1 MSRKRTRDSSTMERS
16 LSPPAGFR
24 PSPVAAPSGTN
35 RPSHGAGADRV
46 SGPVAIKKVKRSDSL
61 QGTTTAPSA
70 TQDSRAFVHSSF
82 SEIGLKLKA
91 YNDTLADLQQ
101 LDVSNVVELPEL
113 VLVGDQSAGKSS
125 LMSGI
130 AEISLPAS
138 GGVCTRCPIHIRLSR
153 SSEPRWSCT
162 VWLQQDYEYRPP
174 PSDLTITKQDV
185 TTQNPFPPWARQS
198 RVVKPFK
205 TIYEKSEIEDVLR
218 WAQIATLNPGRRP
231 DLFVP
236 KEGIYAKEKTL
247 AEAAEQTEAQFSPNI
262 VSLEIKGPNMCVKL
276 PFLTYQSTTCYLGRH
291 KFRPEGS
298 SLRPES
304 LTYCRPDLSFYDLP
318 GIFNTPGQEKD
329 EYLVE
334 VVRNLSKQYI
344 SHSRAIILWAV
355 PMNADP
361 ELSLSYG
368 IIRESKARDR
378 TVGIITKADLLPA
391 DSGNISQ
398 WLLMLQGQKHPVGY
412 GYFVTSRKQNDH
424 LEVANSVEKQFFS
437 DETGRWPVEFREYSN
452 RTGIEILKAFVSEK
466 LGDAFS
472 ESLPN
477 IKHQVEI
484 RRKALEGRLLEL
496 PELPLNIEFEV
507 RRSLN
512 NLWLQ
517 VKQAMES
524 SAFNSEWKKLSLQF
538 YECILGMKPSC
549 IVKDPSDIRL
559 PDATEDSDIEVV
571 SSVRKRSLL
580 TESPI
585 RANKRTKK
593 DQESPLRS
601 QEGTSFSNPIRGP
614 SVSHGPA
621 SEKAASPFRKFL
633 DNPVRIRLPDIRR
646 KIEDRTRPGVRSIV
660 PIEVYESLALDAI
673 RRWEGPMA
681 FYLEKTMTLLG
692 KAIEGA
698 LWESLGNLQRR
709 LIFKETLAHMDEF
722 LVLEGASQEGLLRGL
737 YNLETYSLFTL
748 NEAYSN
754 RHEQEELGHLTRI
767 RALYRLDAAQRL
779 SIPIRNDPR
788 ELTDEEAKE
797 ERLVMANILPQLG
810 EDQFKNEVQ
819 VAAFVRGYY
828 KTAAHRF
835 AESVTLS
842 INGSLF
848 RAIKERQINLLLEQK
863 LGIEGT
869 ADRNAFARLMEED
882 ENTAKE
888 RNQLKAEIKKLTKA
902 LTSISELE
910 ESLGSSSRVRDSPQ
924 NAVRDRDGA
933 VEEEHE
939 DGMA

>member
-1 MSRKRTRDSSTMERS
+1 MRRS
-16 LSPPAGFR
+16 LSPHAGFQ
-24 PSPVAAPSGTN
+24 PSPVTGPYGTN
-35 RPSHGAGADRV
+35 RPSHGAGADRLPD
-46 SGPVAIKKVKRSDSL
+46 PVVVKKRKRSDSV

-70 TQDSRAFVHSSF
+70 SQDSKTFVHSSF

-174 PSDLTITKQDV
+174 RNDQSITKQDV
-185 TTQNPFPPWARQS
+185 TTQNPFPPWARQP
-198 RVVKPFK
+198 RVVTPFK

-218 WAQIATLNPGRRP
+218 WAQIATLNPGCRS
-231 DLFVP
+231 DHFVP
-236 KEGIYAKEKTL
+236 KGGIYTEEKTL
-247 AEAAEQTEAQFSPNI
+247 AEAAEETEAQFSPNI
-262 VSLEIKGPNMCVKL
+262 VSLEIKGPNM
-276 PFLTYQSTTCYLGRH
+276 PFFHQLVNYFPPWNTQVSNG
-291 KFRPEGS
+291 
-298 SLRPES
+298 
-304 LTYCRPDLSFYDLP
+304 SFYDLP
-318 GIFNTPGQEKD
+318 GVFNTPGQEKD

-334 VVRNLSKQYI
+334 VVRNLSRQYI

-378 TVGIITKADLLPA
+378 TVGVITKADLLPA
-391 DSGNISQ
+391 EPGNVSQ
-398 WLLMLQGQKHPVGY
+398 WLLMLQGQKHPVGH
-412 GYFVTSRKQNDH
+412 GYFITSRKQNNH
-424 LEVANSVEKQFFS
+424 LEVATSVEKQFFS

-452 RTGIEILKAFVSEK
+452 RAGIEILKAFVSEK

-477 IKHQVEI
+477 IKHQVEL
-484 RRKALEGRLLEL
+484 RRKSLEGRLLEL

-507 RRSLN
+507 RRSLS

-517 VKQAMES
+517 VKEAMES
-524 SAFNSEWKKLSLQF
+524 SALNSEWKKLSRQF
-538 YECILGMKPSC
+538 YQCILDMKPSC
-549 IVKDPSDIRL
+549 IVKDRSDIRL
-559 PDATEDSDIEVV
+559 PDVTEDSDVEVI
-571 SSVRKRSLL
+571 SSVRKHSLL

-585 RANKRTKK
+585 RANKRMKK
-593 DQESPLRS
+593 DQESPLRA
-601 QEGTSFSNPIRGP
+601 QDGNPFSNPIHGSSAGYAP
-614 SVSHGPA
+614 S
-621 SEKAASPFRKFL
+621 SEKGASPFRKFL
-633 DNPVRIRLPDIRR
+633 ENPVRIRLPEIRR
-646 KIEDRTRPGVRSIV
+646 KIEDETRPGVRSIV
-660 PIEVYESLALDAI
+660 PIEVYERLALDAI
-673 RRWEGPMA
+673 RRWEEPML
-681 FYLEKTMTLLG
+681 FYMEKTMTLLG
-692 KAIEGA
+692 KAIESA

-709 LIFKETLAHMDEF
+709 LIFKETLAHMEEF
-722 LVLEGASQEGLLRGL
+722 LVVEGTSQAGLLRGL

-754 RHEQEELGHLTRI
+754 RHEQEELEHLTRM

-779 SIPIRNDPR
+779 SIPIRIDVR
-788 ELTDEEAKE
+788 DLSDEEAKE
-797 ERLVMANILPQLG
+797 ERRIMTNILPQLS
-810 EDQFKNEVQ
+810 EDQFRNEVQ

-828 KTAAHRF
+828 ITAAHRF

-848 RAIKERQINLLLEQK
+848 RGIKERQINLFLEQK
-863 LGIEGT
+863 LGIEGSA

-888 RNQLKAEIKKLTKA
+888 RKQLKAEIKKLTKA

-910 ESLGSSSRVRDSPQ
+910 ESLGSSPRVGDLPQ
-924 NAVRDRDGA
+924 NAIPIWDGVVA
-933 VEEEHE
+933 EEHE

>member
-1 MSRKRTRDSSTMERS
+1 MGRS
-16 LSPPAGFR
+16 LSPPAGSQ
-24 PSPVAAPSGTN
+24 PPPVAGPYGTN
-35 RPSHGAGADRV
+35 GPSHGAGADRV
-46 SGPVAIKKVKRSDSL
+46 SDPVVVKKRKRSDSL

-70 TQDSRAFVHSSF
+70 SQDSKTFVHSSF

-162 VWLQQDYEYRPP
+162 VWLQQDYEYRSPC
-174 PSDLTITKQDV
+174 SEQTITKQDV
-185 TTQNPFPPWARQS
+185 TTQNPFPPWARQP
-198 RVVKPFK
+198 RVVTPFK
-205 TIYEKSEIEDVLR
+205 TIYEKSDIEDILR
-218 WAQIATLNPGRRP
+218 WAQIATLNPGRLP
-231 DLFVP
+231 NLFVP

-262 VSLEIKGPNMCVKL
+262 VSLEIKGPNM
-276 PFLTYQSTTCYLGRH
+276 STTFYGTH
-291 KFRPEGS
+291 K
-298 SLRPES
+298 
-304 LTYCRPDLSFYDLP
+304 PDLSFYDLP

-368 IIRESKARDR
+368 MIRESKARDR
-378 TVGIITKADLLPA
+378 TVGVITKADLLPA
-391 DSGNISQ
+391 ERGNISQ
-398 WLLMLQGQKHPVGY
+398 WLLMLRGQKHPVGH

-424 LEVANSVEKQFFS
+424 LEIANSVEKQFFS
-437 DETGRWPVEFREYSN
+437 DETGRWPAEFREYSN
-452 RTGIEILKAFVSEK
+452 RAGIEILKAFVSEK

-477 IKHQVEI
+477 IKNQVEL
-484 RRKALEGRLLEL
+484 RRKALEGRLHEL

-507 RRSLN
+507 RRSLS

-517 VKQAMES
+517 VKEAMES
-524 SAFNSEWKKLSLQF
+524 SALNSEWKKLSRQF
-538 YECILGMKPSC
+538 YQCILDMKPSC
-549 IVKDPSDIRL
+549 IVKDRSDIRL
-559 PDATEDSDIEVV
+559 PDTTEDSDIEVI
-571 SSVRKRSLL
+571 SSVRKHSLL

-585 RANKRTKK
+585 RANKRMKK
-593 DQESPLRS
+593 DRESPLRT
-601 QEGTSFSNPIRGP
+601 QEGKPFSNPIRGS
-614 SVSHGPA
+614 SVSYAPA
-621 SEKAASPFRKFL
+621 SEKGASPFQKFL
-633 DNPVRIRLPDIRR
+633 DNPVRIRLPEIRR
-646 KIEDRTRPGVRSIV
+646 KIEDETRPGVRSIV

-673 RRWEGPMA
+673 RRWEEPML

-692 KAIEGA
+692 KAIENA

-709 LIFKETLAHMDEF
+709 LIFKETLAHMEEF
-722 LVLEGASQEGLLRGL
+722 LVVEGTSQAGLLRGL

-754 RHEQEELGHLTRI
+754 RHEQEELDHLTRM

-788 ELTDEEAKE
+788 DLSDEEAKE
-797 ERLVMANILPQLG
+797 ERRVMANILPQLS
-810 EDQFKNEVQ
+810 EDQFKSEVQ

-828 KTAAHRF
+828 ITAAHRF

-848 RAIKERQINLLLEQK
+848 RGIKERQINLLLEEK

-869 ADRNAFARLMEED
+869 TDRSVFTRLMEED

-910 ESLGSSSRVRDSPQ
+910 ESLGSSSRVGDLPQ
-924 NAVRDRDGA
+924 NAVPIWDGDIA
-933 VEEEHE
+933 EEHE

>member
-1 MSRKRTRDSSTMERS
+1 MERS
-16 LSPPAGFR
+16 PSPPAGFQ
-24 PSPVAAPSGTN
+24 PSHLAGPYGTN
-35 RPSHGAGADRV
+35 RPSHGVGADRV
-46 SGPVAIKKVKRSDSL
+46 SDPVVVKKQKRSDSL
-61 QGTTTAPSA
+61 QGTTAAPSA
-70 TQDSRAFVHSSF
+70 SQDGKAFVHSSF

-174 PSDLTITKQDV
+174 RPDQTITKQDV
-185 TTQNPFPPWARQS
+185 TAQNPFPPWARQP

-205 TIYEKSEIEDVLR
+205 TVYEKSEIEDALR

-231 DLFVP
+231 DLFAP

-247 AEAAEQTEAQFSPNI
+247 GEAAEQTEAQFSPNI
-262 VSLEIKGPNMCVKL
+262 VSLEIKGPNM
-276 PFLTYQSTTCYLGRH
+276 FQT
-291 KFRPEGS
+291 EGS
-298 SLRPES
+298 SLRHES

-334 VVRNLSKQYI
+334 VVRNLSKQYT
-344 SHSRAIILWAV
+344 SHSRAIVLWAI

-378 TVGIITKADLLPA
+378 TVGVITKADLLPA
-391 DSGNISQ
+391 EPGNISQ
-398 WLLMLQGQKHPVGY
+398 WLLMLQGQKHPVGH

-472 ESLPN
+472 EGLPN
-477 IKHQVEI
+477 IKHQVEL

-517 VKQAMES
+517 VKEAMES
-524 SAFNSEWKKLSLQF
+524 SALNSEWKKLSRQF
-538 YECILGMKPSC
+538 YECILDMKPSC
-549 IVKDPSDIRL
+549 IVKDRSDIRL
-559 PDATEDSDIEVV
+559 PDATEDSDIEMI
-571 SSVRKRSLL
+571 SSVRKHSLL
-580 TESPI
+580 SESPI
-585 RANKRTKK
+585 RGNKRMKK
-593 DQESPLRS
+593 DQESPLRT
-601 QEGTSFSNPIRGP
+601 QDGTSFSSPIPGS
-614 SVSHGPA
+614 SVSYAPV
-621 SEKAASPFRKFL
+621 SEKGASPFRKFL
-633 DNPVRIRLPDIRR
+633 DNPVRIRLPEIRR
-646 KIEDRTRPGVRSIV
+646 KIEDKTRPGVRSIV

-673 RRWEGPMA
+673 RRWEEPML

-692 KAIEGA
+692 KAIESA

-709 LIFKETLAHMDEF
+709 LIFKETLAHMEEF
-722 LVLEGASQEGLLRGL
+722 LVVEGTSQAGLLHGL

-754 RHEQEELGHLTRI
+754 RHEQEELDHLTRM

-779 SIPIRNDPR
+779 SIPIRNNARD
-788 ELTDEEAKE
+788 LSDEEARE
-797 ERLVMANILPQLG
+797 ERRLMTSILPQLS
-810 EDQFKNEVQ
+810 EDQFRNEVQ

-828 KTAAHRF
+828 ITAAHRF

-842 INGSLF
+842 INGNLF
-848 RAIKERQINLLLEQK
+848 RGIKERQINLLLEQK
-863 LGIEGT
+863 LGIEGI
-869 ADRNAFARLMEED
+869 ADRSAFARLMEED

-910 ESLGSSSRVRDSPQ
+910 ESLGSSSRARDLPQ
-924 NAVRDRDGA
+924 NAVPIWDGA
-933 VEEEHE
+933 VAEEHE

>member
-16 LSPPAGFR
+16 LSPPAGFQ

-46 SGPVAIKKVKRSDSL
+46 SGPVVNKKLKRSDSDNQ
-61 QGTTTAPSA
+61 QGTMTAPSA
-70 TQDSRAFVHSSF
+70 TQESRTFVHSSF

-162 VWLQQDYEYRPP
+162 VWLQQDYEYSL
-174 PSDLTITKQDV
+174 PSSDRIITKQDV
-185 TTQNPFPPWARQS
+185 TTQNPFPPWARQQ
-198 RVVKPFK
+198 RVVTPFK

-218 WAQIATLNPGRRP
+218 WAQIAALNPGRRP
-231 DLFVP
+231 ELFVP

-262 VSLEIKGPNMCVKL
+262 VSLEIKGPNMCVK
-276 PFLTYQSTTCYLGRH
+276 
-291 KFRPEGS
+291 
-298 SLRPES
+298 
-304 LTYCRPDLSFYDLP
+304 PDLSFYDLP

-378 TVGIITKADLLPA
+378 TVGVITKADLLPA

-398 WLLMLQGQKHPVGY
+398 WLLMLQGQKHTVGH

-484 RRKALEGRLLEL
+484 RGEALEGRLLEL

-524 SAFNSEWKKLSLQF
+524 SALNSEWKKLSQQF
-538 YECILGMKPSC
+538 YECILDMKPSC
-549 IVKDPSDIRL
+549 IVKDRSDIRL
-559 PDATEDSDIEVV
+559 TEVTEDSDIEVV
-571 SSVRKRSLL
+571 SSVRKHSLL

-593 DQESPLRS
+593 DQESPLRT
-601 QEGTSFSNPIRGP
+601 QEGRPFSNPIRGP
-614 SVSHGPA
+614 PVSHGPA
-621 SEKAASPFRKFL
+621 SEKAASPFQKFL
-633 DNPVRIRLPDIRR
+633 DNPVLISLPDIRR

-673 RRWEGPMA
+673 RRWEGPMV

-692 KAIEGA
+692 KAIESA
-698 LWESLGNLQRR
+698 LWESLENLQRR
-709 LIFKETLAHMDEF
+709 LIFKETLAHMEEF
-722 LVLEGASQEGLLRGL
+722 LVLEGISQEGLLRGL

-748 NEAYSN
+748 NETYSSL
-754 RHEQEELGHLTRI
+754 HEQEELDHLTRM

-788 ELTDEEAKE
+788 ELSDEEAKE
-797 ERLVMANILPQLG
+797 ERRVMTNVLPQLG
-810 EDQFKNEVQ
+810 EDQFRNEVQ

-835 AESVTLS
+835 AESATLS

-869 ADRNAFARLMEED
+869 ADRSAFARLLEED

-888 RNQLKAEIKKLTKA
+888 RNQLKVEIKKLTKA

-910 ESLGSSSRVRDSPQ
+910 ESLGGSSRVRDLPQ
-924 NAVRDRDGA
+924 NPVPDRDGA
-933 VEEEHE
+933 VAEEHE